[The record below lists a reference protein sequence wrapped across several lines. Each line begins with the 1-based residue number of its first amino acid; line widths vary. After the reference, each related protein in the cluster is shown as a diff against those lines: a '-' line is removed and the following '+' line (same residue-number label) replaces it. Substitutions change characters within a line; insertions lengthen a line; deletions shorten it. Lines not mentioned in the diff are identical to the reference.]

1 MVPVSADYETRIMHT
16 TTANKARSPFCRR
29 GCVPVQLGFLGDT
42 ENDLRKIAT
51 GIFMGEPGGDLE

>member
-1 MVPVSADYETRIMHT
+1 MHT
-16 TTANKARSPFCRR
+16 ATANKPRSLLFPRR